1 MISKIINAKKRLSH
15 IYDKGPLNRFLVNK
29 TMKQDYNISS
39 IDNNIN
45 LLKLINIKPKLEKHQ
60 YQIFLSKEDEKKA
73 DDFFKDKGIKGKT
86 VGIHVGSG
94 TTKNMILK
102 RWPLKNYINL
112 IQKILKE
119 EKKTNI
125 LLFGGP
131 DEEAE
136 NRKILK
142 EIQDKRIIIVK
153 TNTIKETAAIIKKCN
168 IFLSVDNVLMHIA
181 SAIRVPKQIVIAGPT
196 YDKCVEPKT
205 KPVVITMDFPCQP
218 CYRYDGKGIL
228 CTEKEKMKCLK
239 SVSPKIVY
247 EKIKE
252 LLKEK

>member
-1 MISKIINAKKRLSH
+1 KIINAKKRLSH

-181 SAIRVPKQIVIAGPT
+181 SAIRVPKQIV
-196 YDKCVEPKT
+196 
-205 KPVVITMDFPCQP
+205 
-218 CYRYDGKGIL
+218 
-228 CTEKEKMKCLK
+228 
-239 SVSPKIVY
+239 
-247 EKIKE
+247 
-252 LLKEK
+252 